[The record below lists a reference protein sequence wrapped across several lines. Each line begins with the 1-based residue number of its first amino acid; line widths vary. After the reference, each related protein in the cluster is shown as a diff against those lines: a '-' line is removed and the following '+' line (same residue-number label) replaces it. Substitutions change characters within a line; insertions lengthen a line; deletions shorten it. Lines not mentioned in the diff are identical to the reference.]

1 MPCGEEPGLDVD
13 GIPLLLFLLFL
24 RWLNEEYVRQ
34 KDDVYDDVRP
44 LASTSQNV
52 SRGLDKKKIQQRKWE

>member
-1 MPCGEEPGLDVD
+1 MPCGEELGLDVD
-13 GIPLLLFLLFL
+13 RIRLLPFLLFL
-24 RWLNEEYVRQ
+24 RWLKEENIRQ
-34 KDDVYDDVRP
+34 KDDAYDDVRP